1 MGITDIGNTLK
12 QINKPTMY
20 KWLSVSAVIILIDQL
35 TKYWAE
41 HHLRYGVIDVL
52 PIFDISLV
60 HNTGAAFGFLGQYG
74 GWQHVF
80 FVVLATLISTVL
92 AVMIGLLKPHERH
105 LSIAYSLII
114 GGAIGN
120 AIDRIVYQ
128 YVVDFIHFFYQGWH
142 YPHFNVADIAIFIGA
157 ALLMIEALG
166 KPFLNTQQ
174 NQQDN

>member
-1 MGITDIGNTLK
+1 MKINEHLK
-12 QINKPTMY
+12 ELNKSAIL
-20 KWLSVSAVIILIDQL
+20 KWLSVSWIVIFVDQV

-41 HHLRYGVIDVL
+41 HHLRQGVIDVL

-80 FVVLATLISTVL
+80 FVVLATIISIAL
-92 AVMIGLLKPHERH
+92 MVMIGLLKSHERH
-105 LSIAYSLII
+105 LRVAYSLII

-128 YVVDFIHFFYQGWH
+128 YVVDFIHFFYQSWH

-157 ALLMIEALG
+157 ALLMADAFG
-166 KPFLNTQQ
+166 KPFLNTQE
-174 NQQDN
+174 DN